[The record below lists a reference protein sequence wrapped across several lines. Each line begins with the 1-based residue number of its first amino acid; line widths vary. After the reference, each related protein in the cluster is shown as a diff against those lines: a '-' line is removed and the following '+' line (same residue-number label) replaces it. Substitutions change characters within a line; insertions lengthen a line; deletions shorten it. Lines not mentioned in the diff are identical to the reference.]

1 MEHLEFTSLVAI
13 AKYHAD
19 VERLPGAG
27 EFSIREQD
35 TDICPMNYDDAIA
48 LAADGGYWADGADRM
63 VQGVADAAA
72 LRENYAQPMI
82 HNDVAGFSPDVP
94 AYLAGIPDCMLAYE
108 PGDMTTAATPTVT
121 IGVGTC
127 SYNVNTQSIENRG
140 IAILSLIDA
149 LESIGYRV
157 QLDYVG
163 DNIAGEEGTLK
174 RIRVILKKAGDHWNP
189 GSVAFALCHPAML
202 RRLIVGLIERDP
214 ASVER
219 TQCGYGKGDD
229 GYINDYS
236 LAFPFMT
243 SNSGFRTLPD
253 ALATVGA
260 MATDYGMDV
269 NITGKGA

>member
-1 MEHLEFTSLVAI
+1 MEHLEFTSLVAV

-19 VERLPGAG
+19 VERVPGAG
-27 EFSIREQD
+27 EFSLREQD
-35 TDICPMNYDDAIA
+35 ADICPMVYADALA
-48 LAADGGYWADGADRM
+48 LAADGGYWADGAERM

-82 HNDVAGFSPDVP
+82 HNDVAGFAPDVP
-94 AYLAGIPDCMLAYE
+94 AYLAGIPDCMMSYE

-127 SYNVNTQSIENRG
+127 SYGVSTQSIENRG
-140 IAILSLIDA
+140 IAILSLIDS

-163 DNIAGEEGTLK
+163 DNIDGPKSSLK
-174 RIRVILKKAGDHWNP
+174 RIRVILKRAGDHWNP

-202 RRLIVGLIERDP
+202 RRLTVGLLERDVD
-214 ASVER
+214 SVAR
-219 TQCGYGKGDD
+219 TTCGYGIGDD

-243 SNSGFRTLPD
+243 SNAGFASLAD
-253 ALATVGA
+253 ALETVGA
-260 MATDYGMDV
+260 MATDYGMEV
-269 NITGKGA
+269 NLSGNGA